1 MRGPFANVGHGTPIG
16 LPFRNTSARW
26 QVVCGVHTDAEVLAR
41 CPLLAGLPDADILA
55 LAAAS
60 QRRTFAAG
68 EHVFLAGDESR
79 GLMVSAA
86 GRVRIYVLSPA
97 TGREVVLTVDDQFG
111 AVAELVA
118 LEGSTYPANGQA
130 IDAVD
135 LVIVDQTAFETVLKQ
150 RPAIAL
156 HLMRSLGR
164 RLRRLVGLIEQIS
177 FKEVVHRLAGYLLE
191 EAGRGLPFV
200 LASNADIAARLGTV
214 PELVSRNLS
223 RLHAGDA
230 VVMSGRT
237 VTSIDAEQLSG
248 MAGSAGR

>member
-1 MRGPFANVGHGTPIG
+1 MY
-16 LPFRNTSARW
+16 S
-26 QVVCGVHTDAEVLAR
+26 DAEVLAR

-55 LAAAS
+55 LAGAA
-60 QRRTFAAG
+60 QRRSFAAG

-79 GLMVSAA
+79 GLLVSAA
-86 GRVRIYVLSPA
+86 GRVKIYVLSPA

-118 LEGSTYPANGQA
+118 LEGAAYPASGQA
-130 IDAVD
+130 LDDLD
-135 LVIVDQTAFETVLKQ
+135 LVIIDQVAFENVLQQ

-177 FKEVVHRLAGYLLE
+177 FKEVVHRLAGYLVQE
-191 EAGRGLPFV
+191 SHKGLPFV
-200 LASNADIAARLGTV
+200 LDSNADIAARLGTV

-223 RLHAGDA
+223 RLHAGGA
-230 VVMSGRT
+230 ITMNGRT
-237 VTSIDAEQLSG
+237 VTGIDARQLSET
-248 MAGSAGR
+248 AEAAGR

>member
-1 MRGPFANVGHGTPIG
+1 
-16 LPFRNTSARW
+16 
-26 QVVCGVHTDAEVLAR
+26 VHSDAEVLAR

-55 LAAAS
+55 LAATA
-60 QRRTFAAG
+60 QRRSFAAG

-79 GLMVSAA
+79 GLLVSAA

-97 TGREVVLTVDDQFG
+97 TGREVVLTVDDQYG

-130 IDAVD
+130 IDAVEM
-135 LVIVDQTAFETVLKQ
+135 VIVDQAAFETVLRQ
-150 RPAIAL
+150 RPTIAL
-156 HLMRSLGR
+156 HLMKSLGR

-191 EAGRGLPFV
+191 EAGHGLPFV

-223 RLHAGDA
+223 RLHTGEA
-230 VVMSGRT
+230 VTMNGRT
-237 VTSIDAEQLSG
+237 VTAIDPVQLSE
-248 MAGSAGR
+248 MAATAGR